1 MTSSSLLRSAA
12 AAGLLVLGLG
22 ACGGDDD
29 GGGAAPTV
37 PGATGAV
44 TDKIE
49 VKDFKF
55 TPETTSVRAGTT
67 VTWTFADDSDHNV
80 EPADPASELKKSPDL
95 QGGATYSFKFTKAG
109 MVSYRCGIHEQM
121 TGSVVVTA

>member
-12 AAGLLVLGLG
+12 AAGVLVLGLG

-29 GGGAAPTV
+29 DGGAAPTV

-55 TPETTSVRAGTT
+55 NPETTSVRAGTT
-67 VTWTFADDSDHNV
+67 VTWTFADDVDHNV
-80 EPADPASELKKSPDL
+80 EPVDPSSELKKGPDL
-95 QGGATYSFKFTKAG
+95 QGGATYGFKFTKAG
-109 MVSYRCGIHEQM
+109 TVAYRCGIHEQM

>member
-1 MTSSSLLRSAA
+1 MASSILLRSAT

-29 GGGAAPTV
+29 GGAAVTV

-49 VKDFKF
+49 VKDFAF
-55 TPETTSVRAGTT
+55 NPETTSVKAGTT
-67 VTWTFADDSDHNV
+67 VTWTFADPANHNV
-80 EPADPASELKKSPDL
+80 EPADGSSELKKSPDL

-109 MVSYRCGIHEQM
+109 TVSYRCGIHNSM

>member
-12 AAGLLVLGLG
+12 AAGVLVLVLG

-29 GGGAAPTV
+29 AGGPAATV

-49 VKDFKF
+49 VRDFSF
-55 TPETTSVRAGTT
+55 NPETTSVRAGTT
-67 VTWTFADDSDHNV
+67 VTWTFADDAEHNV
-80 EPADPASELKKSPDL
+80 EPVDASSELKKSPDF
-95 QGGATYSFKFTKAG
+95 QGGATYAFKFTKAG
-109 MVSYRCGIHEQM
+109 TVSYRCGIHNSM